1 MIAVHRSYMS
11 SMEDQCLLSR
21 NLVPLHEAIVK
32 LLDLCVRFA
41 DLQAMLHNGQNQFD
55 QTNTV
60 IRNGPSRK
68 GTNRRNQRTYDE
80 DDDDEDDDDNE
91 NDAELQENTTTKLS
105 THHSPSSYP
114 HQLRVLKDEFDH
126 LVAFVTAGL
135 RSVGRVNGQPSWEIL
150 VEKLEWRK
158 ERPVW

>member
-1 MIAVHRSYMS
+1 
-11 SMEDQCLLSR
+11 
-21 NLVPLHEAIVK
+21 
-32 LLDLCVRFA
+32 
-41 DLQAMLHNGQNQFD
+41 MLHNGQNQFD